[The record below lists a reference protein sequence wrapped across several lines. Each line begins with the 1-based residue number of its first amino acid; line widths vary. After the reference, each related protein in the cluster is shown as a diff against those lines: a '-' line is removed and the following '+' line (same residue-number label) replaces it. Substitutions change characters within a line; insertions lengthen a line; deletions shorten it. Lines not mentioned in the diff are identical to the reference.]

1 MLTEFYA
8 SPSPYSNV
16 PYAKALVMYLRPPP
30 LPATFLNEQPIDLFH
45 SFQPIYR

>member
-16 PYAKALVMYLRPPP
+16 PYAKALVMYLRSP
-30 LPATFLNEQPIDLFH
+30 LPATFLNEQPIDPFH